1 MIFSRKKVL
10 VIMLEEEKQE
20 KKEVGRRVKMRRG
33 KIKRCRKK
41 IEIFTLKR
49 KKNE

>member
-20 KKEVGRRVKMRRG
+20 KKEVGRRVKMKGREEV
-33 KIKRCRKK
+33 K
-41 IEIFTLKR
+41 
-49 KKNE
+49 